1 MAYVGD
7 TGVGMTITLAT
18 TGAVGCVRTAT
29 LPEWVM
35 EKIDATCLDSAGFI
49 RYIPGDL
56 TDPGD
61 VTMEAIFEATLDIPA
76 PGVVEDITITFPIGD
91 DTNTV
96 PATLTGSG
104 FLASTQLPT
113 AAVNEL
119 MTLNLTFSF
128 DGDTGPAYTI
138 EAAA

>member
-7 TGVGMTITLAT
+7 TGVGMTITLGT
-18 TGAVGCVRTAT
+18 TGDVGCVRTAT
-29 LPEWVM
+29 LPEWAM
-35 EKIDATCLDSAGFI
+35 EKIDATCLDSTGFI

-61 VTMEAIFEATLDIPA
+61 VTMEAIFAATNNIPE
-76 PGVVEDITITFPIGD
+76 PGTVETITITFPIGD
-91 DTNTV
+91 SANTV
-96 PATLTGSG
+96 AATLTGTG
-104 FLASTQLPT
+104 FISSVQLPT

-119 MTLNLTFSF
+119 MTLNITFSF
-128 DGDTGPAYTI
+128 DGDTGPAYTV